1 MPRRDTVAI
10 TVVLWF
16 LIVVVLVVGCGIFK
30 PRRANAE
37 PSRFYPYCGA
47 VYHAESGLAGR
58 TWAEIGTSYSLGR
71 IAPSVTGSFALSD
84 KPAVGIDFRVRI
96 KL

>member
-1 MPRRDTVAI
+1 MVDVATI
-10 TVVLWF
+10 LFF
-16 LIVVVLVVGCGIFK
+16 LIVVAGCAIFR
-30 PRRANAE
+30 PRPAHSE
-37 PSRFYPYCGA
+37 TRFYPYLGA

-96 KL
+96 KLGH